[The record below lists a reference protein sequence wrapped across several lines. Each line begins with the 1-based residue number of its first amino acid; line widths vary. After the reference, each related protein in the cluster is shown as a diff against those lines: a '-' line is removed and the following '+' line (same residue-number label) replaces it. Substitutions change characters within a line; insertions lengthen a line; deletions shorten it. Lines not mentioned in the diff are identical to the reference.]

1 MANDLAVRASAIKHM
16 IEART
21 DLIKDL
27 LPKHVTPERMLRI
40 FGNALAK
47 NPKLYECTEI
57 SIIGCCVMASE
68 LGLEPNTPFGHCY
81 FIPYNN
87 WNKQTRS
94 KVMECTL
101 QLGYQGL
108 IELAYRSPKVKG
120 IYVETVYAN
129 DTFKVSRGLNRNI
142 IHEEAVGD
150 RGEPVAYYAVMQLV
164 DMDPMFAT
172 MSVDEVQKHAER
184 FSPSYYKYGTKEP
197 DPNGLY
203 HSHPEAYGLKTVIK
217 KLCKY
222 APKSIELARAI
233 TLDEANG
240 RVAYDGKDAID
251 VNFSQPEATDEEQ
264 EIPAP
269 EPGKSRAD
277 AFVERKETVVRER
290 VIATS
295 TAAEQEMLNS
305 AIIKRGLTAS
315 DFDNILS
322 GAGIV
327 DFDPATAS
335 RETLVSLFNDV
346 EQYEPATTTE
356 NAVQGNDEP
365 PADYYESIAPQ
376 DLVEGLPL
384 DEIEDVPTPVTPT
397 PTPAPAPDD
406 DKARKRTISA
416 ITGLKS
422 EKKVSGRAWNT
433 MLGDV
438 GSIDYKV
445 ESLTDEQLENLL
457 NALEALA

>member
-27 LPKHVTPERMLRI
+27 LPKHITPERMLRI

-203 HSHPEAYGLKTVIK
+203 HSHPESYGLKTVIK

-277 AFVERKETVVRER
+277 AFVERKATTAVPEVVESTTDLQQALNTAIIESG
-290 VIATS
+290 IAAAQFDDILLRAGVTDFGPS
-295 TAAEQEMLNS
+295 TASAETLRSLIYDVRQYAPANS
-305 AIIKRGLTAS
+305 AP
-315 DFDNILS
+315 D
-322 GAGIV
+322 
-327 DFDPATAS
+327 
-335 RETLVSLFNDV
+335 
-346 EQYEPATTTE
+346 
-356 NAVQGNDEP
+356 AVQANDEP
-365 PADYYESIAPQ
+365 PADYYEQEQPVDLPESAP
-376 DLVEGLPL
+376 
-384 DEIEDVPTPVTPT
+384 IEVAEPESVPVASPY
-397 PTPAPAPDD
+397 AA
-406 DKARKRTISA
+406 DKTRSRTISA
-416 ITGLKS
+416 ITGMKS

-433 MLGDV
+433 MLGNV
-438 GSIDYKV
+438 GSLDYKV
-445 ESLTDEQLENLL
+445 ESLSDEQLMSLL